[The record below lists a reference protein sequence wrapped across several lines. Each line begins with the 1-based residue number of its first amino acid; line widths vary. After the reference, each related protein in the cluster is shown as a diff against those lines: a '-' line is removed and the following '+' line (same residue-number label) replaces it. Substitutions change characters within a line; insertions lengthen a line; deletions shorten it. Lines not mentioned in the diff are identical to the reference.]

1 MKRSKNLSFNPLKA
15 LNIKSIIYSSIIL
28 LITSL
33 FFLIVF
39 SFNNL
44 YGNSKIII
52 LSCLIF
58 SLFLLCLVLLA
69 FNTLMSS
76 MKSLINSSIELSKG
90 NLNISDIIIMENND
104 FKILAKA
111 FNQLKTNLLFFID
124 NTKRNI
130 TTLSQVIETSSTSM
144 DMTCRGND
152 QLAGSIQ
159 DIASNAQQQLIL
171 VNDTVSK
178 INSIHNIIN
187 NISKNINDVEKMT
200 LSSNS
205 ISIEG
210 KESLNTYY
218 ESVLMISDS
227 MSNTGEFISM
237 LKKSISEITNVTN
250 FIIGISDNLKLL
262 SLNASIEAAR
272 SGEAGKGFSV
282 VADEIT
288 KLSESAK
295 DEIGKINSIILN
307 VLENSTKVEK
317 SITKSIDDFE
327 KGRETFSKVQDVF
340 NNIYDKNSEILK
352 QVNEVVSEVTNINS
366 ISNETYLMS
375 QKVYKFS
382 SSVSESTESAVAVI
396 EEEVAELHEI
406 NETISSLNA
415 FIEKIENSTTI
426 FDIGVKPINNSNLKN
441 LNLAF
446 ILPGIKGSFFWNT
459 ILNGVQYAKRELIAK
474 KTNVEII
481 IVPFNN
487 AEEFENDYIK
497 AIEQCIVNKYDGIC
511 LHGGNAK
518 NIPSVDKAVSKGIPV
533 MTFNADFTAP
543 SKRLACVRP
552 NAYEAG
558 AIAGEIM
565 KNKVNGTGR
574 IVIVGNKSEFMM

>member
-1 MKRSKNLSFNPLKA
+1 M
-15 LNIKSIIYSSIIL
+15 
-28 LITSL
+28 
-33 FFLIVF
+33 
-39 SFNNL
+39 
-44 YGNSKIII
+44 
-52 LSCLIF
+52 
-58 SLFLLCLVLLA
+58 
-69 FNTLMSS
+69 
-76 MKSLINSSIELSKG
+76 
-90 NLNISDIIIMENND
+90 
-104 FKILAKA
+104 
-111 FNQLKTNLLFFID
+111 
-124 NTKRNI
+124 
-130 TTLSQVIETSSTSM
+130 
-144 DMTCRGND
+144 
-152 QLAGSIQ
+152 
-159 DIASNAQQQLIL
+159 

-327 KGRETFSKVQDVF
+327 KGREAFSKVQDVF

-375 QKVYKFS
+375 QKIYKSS

-441 LNLAF
+441 LNIAF
-446 ILPGIKGSFFWNT
+446 ILPVIKVSFFWNK
-459 ILNGVQYAKRELIAK
+459 IINCVQYSKRELIAK

-487 AEEFENDYIK
+487 AKEFKNDYIK